1 MSLSVEK
8 LDKLYTYEEKLR
20 KMAGA
25 ANQGN
30 FLERVINGIKTV
42 GAVFV
47 VFASLIAATLYI
59 GTNIERHNNEIKVLK
74 DDTEEVKDSYKE
86 IDKKIDELTDLV
98 KSDHEIFLEIAS
110 MDASETPYKVQM
122 KDKYQVRTEEVKNE
136 TRLAAPTWEN
146 GNIIGTD
153 VNGDTIYNP
162 EDLYNKPIITAYLD
176 GKNEVYF
183 YGRFNENNHW
193 NGRCI
198 LNVYE
203 GNKLISIFEGVYD
216 DGEIYSYKTI
226 VVKEDDENKG
236 EYIWLVND
244 RVNQGEYNSGETW
257 KYTKHEDYIKG
268 FTLEDVKE
276 KQITTVDKFISSRNE
291 KLLSYYKGNTSN
303 GLYNDNTEK
312 AYLIKYK
319 NDGNLDLLYVGK
331 VKNGYPNDNTGN
343 AWSVAWGHADDG
355 YYYYKGTF
363 TNGKHGKA
371 PKNWKPMTQE
381 EINEKINPD
390 DFACPLTGLAD

>member
-1 MSLSVEK
+1 MSVGVEK
-8 LDKLYTYEEKLR
+8 LYTNERKLR
-20 KMAGA
+20 EMAGA
-25 ANQGN
+25 PNQGN
-30 FLERVINGIKTV
+30 FWERVINVIKTA

-74 DDTEEVKDSYKE
+74 DDAKEVKDSYKE

-110 MDASETPYKVQM
+110 IDASEAPYKVQM

-136 TRLAAPTWEN
+136 IRLADPAWEN

-153 VNGDTIYNP
+153 ANGDTIYNP

-203 GNKLISIFEGVYD
+203 ENKLISIFEGIYD
-216 DGEIYSYKTI
+216 DGKIYSYKT
-226 VVKEDDENKG
+226 VAVKEDDENEG
-236 EYIWLVND
+236 EYIWLIND
-244 RVNQGEYNSGETW
+244 RVNQDEYNSGETW

-303 GLYNDNTEK
+303 GLYNDSTEK

-331 VKNGYPNDNTGN
+331 MKNGYPNDNTGN
-343 AWSVAWGHADDG
+343 AWSVAWGYANDG
-355 YYYYKGTF
+355 YYYYNGIF
-363 TNGKHGKA
+363 TNGNHGKA
-371 PKNWKPMTQE
+371 PRNWKPMTQE

-390 DFACPLTGLAD
+390 DFDYPLTGLIEE